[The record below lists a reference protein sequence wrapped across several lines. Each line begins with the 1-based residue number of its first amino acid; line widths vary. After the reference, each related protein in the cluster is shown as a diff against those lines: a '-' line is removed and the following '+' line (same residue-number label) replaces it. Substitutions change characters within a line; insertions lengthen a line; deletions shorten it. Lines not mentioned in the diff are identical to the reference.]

1 MQELRYVCLC
11 INRYWEALQKTLKE
25 EEKDDLELG
34 PEEQV
39 PDWIRCSAADLY
51 FKKDVKVQ

>member
-1 MQELRYVCLC
+1 MNLC
-11 INRYWEALQKTLKE
+11 MYRYWEALQKTLKE
-25 EEKDDLELG
+25 EENDDLELG